1 MTGRA
6 RRRGVFEGMPRA
18 LYRRTGARYLDACA
32 AEIVGNGVV
41 VAIFSVAVIALYVD
55 LGAGEL
61 GTLAACLLV
70 GYVAESLLAGHH
82 LRRVGAPIRAGAA
95 QPAWEAAA
103 RLPLGLVPRPSLH
116 AVGVAVAAGR
126 GPEPL
131 RGRGGGRRGGE
142 RRARRAARAARVP
155 GGARVPGALAAVRVL
170 GGAALHRPRARDA

>member
-41 VAIFSVAVIALYVD
+41 VAIFSVAVVALYVD

-61 GTLAACLLV
+61 GALAACLLV

-82 LRRVGAPIRAGAA
+82 LRRVGAPIRNGAA

-103 RLPLGLVPRPSLH
+103 RLPGALARRPRLC
-116 AVGVAVAAGR
+116 AGR
-126 GPEPL
+126 GA
-131 RGRGGGRRGGE
+131 
-142 RRARRAARAARVP
+142 RARPPSLYA
-155 GGARVPGALAAVRVL
+155 
-170 GGAALHRPRARDA
+170 GGAAGGAAASVVLAALLGLPAYRAALAFPVLSLLYVSSAVLRYIALALGLRPV

>member
-41 VAIFSVAVIALYVD
+41 VAIFSAAVIALYVD

-82 LRRVGAPIRAGAA
+82 LRPLGGPVPDGAA
-95 QPAWEAAA
+95 RPAWGAAA
-103 RLPLGLVPRPSLH
+103 PPPLAP
-116 AVGVAVAAGR
+116 
-126 GPEPL
+126 
-131 RGRGGGRRGGE
+131 
-142 RRARRAARAARVP
+142 ARRP
-155 GGARVPGALAAVRVL
+155 GP
-170 GGAALHRPRARDA
+170 